1 MKHIKLLALTLFFAI
16 LIFGTSC
23 YAVDY
28 DKIKEGDILRD
39 GSVITLNG
47 EKDLIISAGGEKEIT
62 VDGKTNDTY
71 IMQDVKMMEIEAYF
85 TKWKV
90 CSVIENEDS
99 IKLIIE
105 PQYDIEI
112 KDLKEGMD
120 IKKGTIIKF
129 PKQDKQYDINIIG
142 TGSGWTISGII
153 DTGVEVGY
161 ESVSDKEHGGGIW
174 PQEIETWRI
183 ERIYKKGNG
192 TIGIGILPAYD
203 VGYKDLYV
211 GKLIKIGS
219 RFVYDSS
226 YWDEEMQW
234 YSISLTSVKFSL
246 DGEEWSSSSSG
257 SLFILNQSEISN
269 GKIKDDDAKYLRV
282 KSIVEEGYK
291 KKEVIFE
298 PVYDKKIDSTL
309 TEAKESN
316 KNTGIE
322 MPENCKELTNKII
335 KNEIINNRMP
345 LLEKAMSAGKK
356 LDVEVKIEKIESKQ
370 VPENEIKEIEKNI
383 NKEDIAQYFSIDLL
397 IKLNGEEIDKIEETG
412 EEIEFTLSIPE
423 DLIKEGREFY
433 IIRVHNG
440 KVEKIKSTLENGK
453 LTFKTDKFSTYALA
467 YTDKQEEIKDNE
479 KEQEEIINNEKDETP
494 KTGAVDISLYTCT
507 IVAIACLI
515 KSIKIKNSKH

>member
-1 MKHIKLLALTLFFAI
+1 MKHIKLLALTLFLAI

-47 EKDLIISAGGEKEIT
+47 EKDLIISTGGEKEIT
-62 VDGKTNDTY
+62 VDGKTNETY
-71 IMQDVKMMEIEAYF
+71 IMQDVKMMEIDAYF

-105 PQYDIEI
+105 PQYDIEV

-129 PKQDKQYDINIIG
+129 PKQDKQYEINIIG
-142 TGSGWTISGII
+142 TGSGYTISG
-153 DTGVEVGY
+153 TRNYGVEIGY
-161 ESVSDKEHGGGIW
+161 ESVSDKEYGGGIW

-183 ERIYKKGNG
+183 EDIYEQVNG
-192 TIGIGILPAYD
+192 IIFIGILPAYD
-203 VGYKDLYV
+203 IEYKDLYV

-219 RFVYDSS
+219 RFAYDSTMLIEDT
-226 YWDEEMQW
+226 Y
-234 YSISLTSVKFSL
+234 ISSTESVKFSL
-246 DGEEWSSSSSG
+246 NGDDWSCSKVG
-257 SLFILNQSEISN
+257 GLFVLNQNNISN

-282 KSIVEEGYK
+282 KSIVDGGYN

-309 TEAKESN
+309 AEAKESS

-322 MPENCKELTNKII
+322 MPENCKEITNKII
-335 KNEIINNRMP
+335 KNEIINNRMS

-397 IKLNGEEIDKIEETG
+397 IKLDGEEIDKIEETG

-423 DLIKEGREFY
+423 ELIKEGREFY

-440 KVEKIKSTLENGK
+440 KVEKIKSTLENEK

-467 YTDKQEEIKDNE
+467 YTDKQEEIIDS
-479 KEQEEIINNEKDETP
+479 EKDETP

-507 IVAIACLI
+507 FVAIACLI